1 MPIQT
6 PARRL
11 MRHVGLEFVEAKV
24 GGGGHRSTNAA
35 LSLTSMIDF
44 LEKKKIERKK

>member
-1 MPIQT
+1 MPIQM

-24 GGGGHRSTNAA
+24 GGGGHRSKRKN
-35 LSLTSMIDF
+35 
-44 LEKKKIERKK
+44 KKRRKVKKIKRHG